1 VRGDES
7 ASTGTAAALGGE
19 SHDPWTAQDALGKL
33 LAASIDDTLAG
44 AAWDLIQGASRILLL
59 AHENPDPDALGSA
72 LGLAFALAPLGKQ
85 CVVACADPVPANFT
99 FLPGRETVVN
109 SLPDTSFDLVVA
121 LDAGELAR
129 YGALYKRNK
138 AFFTSATI
146 LNLDHHVTSSG
157 CGQVS
162 IIDPTSAATAELL
175 TIFLLNRGAEIGL
188 EAAKCLLAGIITD
201 TRSFEYDATT
211 ARTLAAGAYLVG
223 CGAVPQ
229 DIVKPMYRMKPLAQ
243 ARLWGLVLG
252 AIQSSSGGRLVW
264 SRVTQA
270 MLKQAGATSDMDDGL
285 VSYLVDIEGV
295 AISALFKED
304 ADGRTR
310 VSLRCVAPYDVAAIA
325 AHFGGGGHVRAAGA
339 TLQMGLD
346 EAMRRVIPF
355 IERALTT
362 TE

>member
-1 VRGDES
+1 VRRDKSKAS
-7 ASTGTAAALGGE
+7 ATTDNERCDAQAV
-19 SHDPWTAQDALGKL
+19 QDALGAL
-33 LAASIDDTLAG
+33 LAGCIDDTLAS
-44 AAWDLIQGASRILLL
+44 AAWGLIEGATRILIL

-72 LGLAFALAPLGKQ
+72 LGLGLALAPLGKR
-85 CVVACADPVPANFT
+85 CVVACADPVPANYT
-99 FLPGRETVVN
+99 FLPGRETVVT

-146 LNLDHHVTSSG
+146 LNLDHHVTSAG

-175 TIFLLNRGAEIGL
+175 TIFLLNRGVAIGP

-211 ARTLAAGAYLVG
+211 TRTLAAGGYLVG

-229 DIVKPMYRMKPLAQ
+229 DIIKPMYRMKPLAQ
-243 ARLWGLVLG
+243 ARLWGLVLD
-252 AIQSSSGGRLVW
+252 AIQSSAGGRLVW
-264 SRVTQA
+264 SVATQA

-285 VSYLVDIEGV
+285 VSYLVDIDGV

-304 ADGRTR
+304 TEGHTR
-310 VSLRCVAPYDVAAIA
+310 VSLRCVAPYDVATIA

-339 TLQMGLD
+339 TLQLGLD
-346 EAMRRVIPF
+346 EAMRRVVPY
-355 IERALTT
+355 IERVLAETQ
-362 TE
+362 

>member
-1 VRGDES
+1 MRRDDRKTS
-7 ASTGTAAALGGE
+7 AATSDGRC
-19 SHDPWTAQDALGKL
+19 DPQAVQDALGAL
-33 LAASIDDTLAG
+33 LAGCIDDTLAA
-44 AAWDLIQGASRILLL
+44 AAWGLIAGATRILIL

-72 LGLAFALAPLGKQ
+72 LGLAFALAPLGKR
-85 CVVACADPVPANFT
+85 CVVACADPVPANYT
-99 FLPGRETVVN
+99 FLPGRETVVS

-121 LDAGELAR
+121 LDAGELSR
-129 YGALYKRNK
+129 YGALFKRNK
-138 AFFTSATI
+138 TYFTSATI

-175 TIFLLNRGAEIGL
+175 TIFLLNQRVTIGP

-211 ARTLAAGAYLVG
+211 ARTLAAGGYLVG
-223 CGAVPQ
+223 CGGVPQ
-229 DIVKPMYRMKPLAQ
+229 DIIKPMYRMKPLAQ
-243 ARLWGLVLG
+243 ARLWGLVLD
-252 AIQSSSGGRLVW
+252 AIQSTAGGRLVW
-264 SRVTQA
+264 SVVTQA

-285 VSYLVDIEGV
+285 PSYLVDIDGI

-304 ADGRTR
+304 TEGHTR

-325 AHFGGGGHVRAAGA
+325 AHFGGGGHVRASGA
-339 TLQMGLD
+339 TLQMSLD
-346 EAMRRVIPF
+346 EAMRRVIPY
-355 IERALTT
+355 IERVLVK